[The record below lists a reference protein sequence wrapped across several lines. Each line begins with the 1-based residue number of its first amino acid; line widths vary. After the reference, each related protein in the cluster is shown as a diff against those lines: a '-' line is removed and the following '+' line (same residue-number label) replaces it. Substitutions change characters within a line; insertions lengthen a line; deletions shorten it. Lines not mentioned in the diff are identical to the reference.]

1 MWQDRPTSGK
11 GLKHTKSMS
20 IKELI
25 KGTQLLWY
33 EELECMQGSMRSIA
47 QNALQEYPKGTLI

>member
-1 MWQDRPTSGK
+1 
-11 GLKHTKSMS
+11 MS